1 MSRLSSWG
9 HSSASSKTLSCSGW
23 RRWGL
28 STSMNSNR
36 ALLGSPNMC
45 CCLCS
50 TLPRTACRA
59 AIRRAAASPAVGLSL
74 QASSL
79 SLSLVVEAVEAV
91 ELVQALLAQLSAP
104 GGPLPPPATHSPPSD
119 PSSLQQLLMAVL
131 LALEGIRLQRAGE
144 GRKVGRG
151 ELQRRPQLATRF
163 GLR

>member
-1 MSRLSSWG
+1 
-9 HSSASSKTLSCSGW
+9 
-23 RRWGL
+23 
-28 STSMNSNR
+28 
-36 ALLGSPNMC
+36 
-45 CCLCS
+45 
-50 TLPRTACRA
+50 
-59 AIRRAAASPAVGLSL
+59 L

-104 GGPLPPPATHSPPSD
+104 GGQLPPPATHSPPSD

-131 LALEGIRLQRAGE
+131 LALEGIRLQREGE